1 MSKEEFDEV
10 IDKAIGNRLEN
21 LRDVIRE
28 ASKITDELSKLQ
40 NMVQTEIPQ
49 TDQERI
55 LKQQQ
60 RELEKGIVQT
70 VDVLKDTLQEVVEQ
84 RHEWSWYDREVDAS
98 IKYENEITF

>member
-1 MSKEEFDEV
+1 MSREEFDEV
-10 IDKAIGNRLEN
+10 IDKAISNRLDN
-21 LRDVIRE
+21 LNDVIRE

-40 NMVQTEIPQ
+40 DMVQTEIPQ

-70 VDVLKDTLQEVVEQ
+70 VDALTDTLKEVVEQ
-84 RHEWSWYDREVDAS
+84 RHVRSWATDSE
-98 IKYENEITF
+98 IKYENEIVW